1 MEKNEGVNFGKNLT
15 YTRER
20 FAHAAIYRI
29 RTFAWNKSGGENLP
43 NSWKLIREQR
53 REIRKDFH
61 FFSSI
66 NAFLEAV
73 SIRLEELFIR
83 KKKPSSVRGGLGAIW
98 KTNKKQLSNFSDV
111 GKMMMNGRR
120 CRKNEREFSWIF
132 RHDATSNMSTINT
145 ELQVDLVN

>member
-83 KKKPSSVRGGLGAIW
+83 KKNLHQFEEAWGQYGRLIKNNCPTFRTSGKWWWMVVDFG
-98 KTNKKQLSNFSDV
+98 KTRESFHGFFGMTRHQTCQQLIRNY
-111 GKMMMNGRR
+111 K
-120 CRKNEREFSWIF
+120 
-132 RHDATSNMSTINT
+132 
-145 ELQVDLVN
+145 